1 MKINQVLME
10 SAGATV
16 AFAFGRFN
24 PAHQGHIEVWRAVE
38 DAGANWFIGTNPNT
52 IGPNDP
58 LTFEQKSAWMTE
70 IYPPISGHIVAQTSV
85 LTLAAYIF
93 KKTRKNERAT
103 VAYVTDATDWAWS
116 GKLLNQYNGVEGSH
130 GYYKFAEITHVP
142 SPRVSSATALR
153 DAARANDKVAFYQ
166 ASGTDPKSKVAGL
179 TYFDT
184 VKQAVEKY
192 PLPVKRVK
200 KVKEQ
205 GVAEDLN
212 EAVSDNYLY
221 HATMPAGMMRILRT
235 GIIKATEFIIESNNI
250 ASAEQVWDYVDGSH
264 PKDQQ
269 GGGFLKSLVMRNP
282 QYELKRVPLSSLHVP
297 NDKDEGNDPYGRAM
311 FVDVDHAREYS
322 QHHID
327 KKPLVVDSRGHILD
341 GAHRAWAA
349 SELLNKTDIMA
360 WVPVKQSVA
369 EGSDSNLSYQGNCTE
384 DDVIEHIFG
393 DVNNFANMV
402 EEHGD
407 EFTVG
412 DLVVKYDP
420 ETDVH
425 SFYYKKQGV
434 AENQG
439 DSLKFDA
446 LEKLIAIKQQ
456 IQQEI
461 QQKQEADIAAWKQDF
476 EKNTVQKAK
485 QQLSTTL
492 QTTPVAQAGEK
503 YNALKDRLVQLNVAI
518 QKHKELNN
526 LIDKIKKEYPV
537 VADRV
542 DSYYESI
549 LPYAKAG
556 AKDNYKSLIAKLNSI
571 NMELRTSYP
580 RAVKDKQSVTE
591 ADSPTVAHTAK
602 NLENPPKIMQHRA
615 KRDVRRDQQWWDT
628 QIAGRDTDY
637 DEWDEPK
644 ETNKLKRSVKENAS
658 RMISAHDKNGFI
670 TVIIQAPDGSKKAIT
685 NDNPRY
691 INQWL
696 MRYDLQLPPSITNK
710 FKQFSLNEFAP
721 SDDSHGDEKS
731 YLLQLADD
739 LFQAIY
745 IAKNKMAVQAVKE
758 KIAAAGGNVKIVWNN
773 NGSFNV
779 VMYHPVHFKQGHLVS
794 LVGDSDSQRMGEG
807 TDYPYNKHRRS
818 TANSRSS
825 PELRHVPVPGD
836 MSHPE
841 WKEPLWSFQE
851 ISDKL
856 GIGTDTLKAY
866 MWHYPGFPEKKQ
878 GIKSTYGSKT
888 YYSQRDVK
896 RWVNANDIR
905 NIIKSKQGVKES
917 TNVQGPVEAW
927 GYRYNERDQRV
938 MWRLNFD
945 SEQAAHKWADSK
957 NATVVEVRPVKQL
970 AEEEHKTV
978 AKTWDQMTPEEKSS
992 GVKGRTLWN
1001 EKTQRYYTVF
1011 DVPVKD
1017 KEVDEAASLKT
1028 MRDFFAGD
1036 KNARDPFEITKQRM
1050 HFSNDTELSPT
1061 HRKDFRSQ
1069 EEYEKWL
1076 EQNKL
1081 KKVTSPVYPKN
1092 DKISQIQGPQ
1102 NRN

>member
-10 SAGATV
+10 SAGSTV

-38 DAGANWFIGTNPNT
+38 DAGANWFVGTNPNT

-58 LTFEQKSAWMTE
+58 LTFEQKSAWMAE

-103 VAYVTDATDWAWS
+103 VAYITDATDWAWS

-153 DAARANDKVAFYQ
+153 DAARANDRVAFYQ
-166 ASGTDPKSKVAGL
+166 ASGTDPKSTVDGL

-205 GVAEDLN
+205 GVAE
-212 EAVSDNYLY
+212 
-221 HATMPAGMMRILRT
+221 
-235 GIIKATEFIIESNNI
+235 
-250 ASAEQVWDYVDGSH
+250 
-264 PKDQQ
+264 
-269 GGGFLKSLVMRNP
+269 
-282 QYELKRVPLSSLHVP
+282 
-297 NDKDEGNDPYGRAM
+297 
-311 FVDVDHAREYS
+311 
-322 QHHID
+322 
-327 KKPLVVDSRGHILD
+327 
-341 GAHRAWAA
+341 
-349 SELLNKTDIMA
+349 
-360 WVPVKQSVA
+360 
-369 EGSDSNLSYQGNCTE
+369 GSDSNLSYQGNCTE

-393 DVNNFANMV
+393 DATRFAQAV
-402 EEHGD
+402 EEYGD
-407 EFTVG
+407 EFVLD

-456 IQQEI
+456 IQQQL
-461 QQKQEADIAAWKQDF
+461 QQKQEANIAAWKQDF

-503 YNALKDRLVQLNVAI
+503 YNVLKDRLVQLNVAI

-571 NMELRTSYP
+571 NVELRTKFP
-580 RAVKDKQSVTE
+580 GAVKDKQSVTEANINQQISLWHPETKTYRGSVNKIPTSDYAGHDDITKNYRRVNKFKHSEILPNLNYNVSLGGNDDSIEKVEQNITREKIKNLINDQLHLLNSREKEVLYHRFWNDLTLDATAQKMSLSKERIRQIEARAFRILRNPDSVQKLRPSIDAMMGEDITE

-615 KRDVRRDQQWWDT
+615 KRDIQRDQQWWDT
-628 QIAGRDTDY
+628 QITGRDTDY

-644 ETNKLKRSVKENAS
+644 KTDKLKRSVKENAS

-685 NDNPRY
+685 NDNPTY

-696 MRYDLQLPPSITNK
+696 MRYDLKLPPNITNK

-745 IAKNKMAVQAVKE
+745 IAKNKTAVQAVKE
-758 KIAAAGGNVKIVWNN
+758 KIAATGGNVKIVWNN

-807 TDYPYNKHRRS
+807 TDYPYNINRRSTANIRS
-818 TANSRSS
+818 TANSRLS
-825 PELRHVPVPGD
+825 PELRHVPVPVD

-841 WKEPLWSFQE
+841 WKEPLWNFQE

-856 GIGTDTLKAY
+856 GIGTDTLRAY
-866 MWHYPGFPEKKQ
+866 MRHYPGFPVKVQ
-878 GIKSTYGSKT
+878 GVKSSYGSKT

-945 SEQAAHKWADSK
+945 SEEAARKWADSK

-970 AEEEHKTV
+970 AEDEQQTV

-1011 DVPVKD
+1011 DVPVNN
-1017 KEVDEAASLKT
+1017 KEVEEDASLAT
-1028 MRDFFAGD
+1028 MRNYFAGD
-1036 KNARDPFEITKQRM
+1036 KSPYNPNA
-1050 HFSNDTELSPT
+1050 
-1061 HRKDFRSQ
+1061 KDKRF
-1069 EEYEKWL
+1069 
-1076 EQNKL
+1076 
-1081 KKVTSPVYPKN
+1081 
-1092 DKISQIQGPQ
+1092 
-1102 NRN
+1102 